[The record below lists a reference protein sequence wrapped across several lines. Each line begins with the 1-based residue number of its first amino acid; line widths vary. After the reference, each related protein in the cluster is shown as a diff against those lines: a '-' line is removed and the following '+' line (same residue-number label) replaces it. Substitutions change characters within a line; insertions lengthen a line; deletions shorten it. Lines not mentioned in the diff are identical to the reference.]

1 MIFFIAASFP
11 QSQSLGYDDTEIQF
25 QSRVRVVVLSLGAEG
40 GGGGE
45 LYKEGGVWIFTPV
58 LINSLFQMSIPLE
71 NLWNQYKDADS
82 TTHGSDC
89 LWKEQLCFQRQR
101 APLVLVLLILNA
113 FPLISAPWIFF

>member
-25 QSRVRVVVLSLGAEG
+25 QSRVRAVVLSLGAGGSG
-40 GGGGE
+40 GG
-45 LYKEGGVWIFTPV
+45 LDKEGGVWIFTPV

-82 TTHGSDC
+82 TTHGSEH
-89 LWKEQLCFQRQR
+89 LWKEQLCFQRQSTTGLGSIDFECFSIDFC
-101 APLVLVLLILNA
+101 PLD
-113 FPLISAPWIFF
+113 FFF